1 MSAYEGSKM
10 QERDENLKKNITFG
24 KTSKQQ
30 AEQRLTDKIVE
41 QFAPAEKRQSEK
53 MELVYEQAVH
63 VPFHEWKEWMNE
75 KGYFIAKF

>member
-10 QERDENLKKNITFG
+10 QERDEDRKKNITFG
-24 KTSKQQ
+24 KSSKQQ
-30 AEQRLTDKIVE
+30 AEKRLTDKIVE
-41 QFAPAEKRQSEK
+41 QFAPAEKHQAEK

-63 VPFHEWKEWMNE
+63 MPFFEWKDWMNE

>member
-10 QERDENLKKNITFG
+10 QERDEDLKKNNTIR
-24 KTSKQQ
+24 KTTKQQ

-41 QFAPAEKRQSEK
+41 QFAPAEKGQSEK

-63 VPFHEWKEWMNE
+63 MPFAEWKEWMNE